1 MKARP
6 TRSAEEREAARLE
19 RERRRAARQGRPMP
33 PSPASAE
40 RTPPKPEPME
50 PEPEPEPKS
59 LQPDPPEP
67 EPLEP
72 KFLQPEPLEPEPVEP
87 ELAQPVPQ
95 PLQFAAA
102 AATEA
107 EPEASL
113 PGLAPEP
120 EEDEA
125 AHLIDSEPE
134 EEEPLHPVDS
144 ESEESPAG
152 TKRVSGLERTPT
164 RRPGGT
170 ARRPPRLRPRPRGS
184 RISRG
189 GRSLAL
195 VAIVLAVAVIW
206 FLAQLFQPFHGA
218 GGARVRVVIPRHLT
232 SSQIGD
238 LLARDGIVSS
248 SFFFELRATLAAERG
263 SLRSGTYNLQRDMS
277 YGAALTILTRAPP
290 AARVSELT
298 ITEGQTRQQTDA
310 ILRRQGIRGS
320 YLAATRSSRLLRPV
334 ALGAPPRLSSLE
346 GFLFPSTYQLR
357 DPITARALVDDQL
370 TAFKRAFA
378 GVDLTF
384 ARRQHL
390 TPYEVLTIASVIQG
404 EARTGRDRALV
415 SSVIFNRLRAKMRLQ
430 MDDTVRYATGNRT
443 APITVSQLASRSPW
457 NTYTHSGLPPT
468 PIDSPGL
475 ASIQAA
481 AHPAST
487 GYLFFVVKPC
497 GNGEHA
503 FASSY
508 AQFLTLQSHYNLAR
522 ARRGGRSPEFCR

>member
-1 MKARP
+1 M
-6 TRSAEEREAARLE
+6 
-19 RERRRAARQGRPMP
+19 
-33 PSPASAE
+33 PSPP
-40 RTPPKPEPME
+40 TPSEPTPSEPAPEA
-50 PEPEPEPKS
+50 
-59 LQPDPPEP
+59 
-67 EPLEP
+67 LEP
-72 KFLQPEPLEPEPVEP
+72 V
-87 ELAQPVPQ
+87 AR

-102 AATEA
+102 TAADP
-107 EPEASL
+107 EPEAAVR
-113 PGLAPEP
+113 PGVMPEP
-120 EEDEA
+120 ESEPAPEA
-125 AHLIDSEPE
+125 PHAIDHGPE
-134 EEEPLHPVDS
+134 EEEPHAIDHGPEEEEPHAIDPEPQEEVPLHPVDPDA
-144 ESEESPAG
+144 EEPEEAPAG
-152 TKRVSGLERTPT
+152 IKRVSGLERKPSG
-164 RRPGGT
+164 RPAGT
-170 ARRPPRLRPRPRGS
+170 ARRAPRLRPRPRRPGS

-189 GRSLAL
+189 GRSLAV
-195 VAIVLAVAVIW
+195 VAIVLAVALIW

-218 GGARVRVVIPRHLT
+218 GGPRVRVVIPSHLT

-238 LLARDGIVSS
+238 LLAREGIVSS
-248 SFFFELRATLAAERG
+248 SFFFELRATLGGERG
-263 SLRSGTYNLQRDMS
+263 SLRSGTYALQRDMS
-277 YGAALTILTRAPP
+277 YGAALKILTTPPP

-298 ITEGQTRQQTDA
+298 ITEGRTRQQTDA
-310 ILRRQGIRGS
+310 ILRRQRIRGN
-320 YLAATRSSRLLRPV
+320 YLAATRSSRLLRPA
-334 ALGAPPRLSSLE
+334 ALGAPRRLSTLE

-357 DPITARALVDDQL
+357 DPITVPALVDDQL

-390 TPYEVLTIASVIQG
+390 TPYEVLIIASVIQG
-404 EARTGRDRALV
+404 EARTGGDRALV

-430 MDDTVRYATGNRT
+430 MDDTVRYATGNDT
-443 APITVSQLASRSPW
+443 NPITLSQLASPSPW

-468 PIDSPGL
+468 PINSPGL

-497 GNGEHA
+497 GNGAHA